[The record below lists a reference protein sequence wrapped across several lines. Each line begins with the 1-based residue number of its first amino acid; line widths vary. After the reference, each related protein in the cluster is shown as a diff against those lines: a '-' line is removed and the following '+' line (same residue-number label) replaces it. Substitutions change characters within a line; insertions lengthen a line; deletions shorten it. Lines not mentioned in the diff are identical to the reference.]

1 MNLLNRFLSCSLSGP
16 LKLWLTVDR
25 FGQSISIRE
34 AGIGAALGLPQ
45 SHWCRGEMG
54 GPWIRGNGGSA
65 PLNKTRK
72 NQSGVSDERLE
83 ARLVVGESRGP
94 CYQRHGWRFPLTG
107 GKIKLFK
114 APVLLTVG

>member
-1 MNLLNRFLSCSLSGP
+1 MNLLNRFLSWSLSGP

-34 AGIGAALGLPQ
+34 AGIGVVLGLLQ
-45 SHWCRGEMG
+45 SHRHRGSAEG
-54 GPWIRGNGGSA
+54 RWGVLGWEETGGSA

-72 NQSGVSDERLE
+72 NKSGISDEGLE

-94 CYQRHGWRFPLTG
+94 CYHLPRLALSSRGR
-107 GKIKLFK
+107 KN
-114 APVLLTVG
+114 